1 MKYLFSLCTSLLL
14 LQGTLSAETWKNIVP
29 KPANISPEAGQF
41 VLEKGFSTYLTA
53 PQFEDEMLW
62 LQEKGW
68 EKLFVFPIQPAHK
81 VITKQDLN
89 RQGIHF
95 LYQAGMAPESYRL
108 QITPEQICLTA
119 SDDAGMFY
127 AVQTLLQMLPAEIYG
142 PQGLEMREYALDCV
156 TIEDQPRYG
165 YRGLMLDVS
174 RTFYN
179 ATQVKEIINWMAA
192 HKLNRL
198 HWHLTDDNG
207 WRIEIKKYP
216 QLTQKGAWRG
226 VGEVTPPAYHQGNGR
241 YGGFYT
247 QREIKDIIRYAAER
261 NIEIIPEIDL
271 PGHSRALV
279 GSMPEMACESDKDYI
294 TVNGETD
301 NVLCVA
307 REQNYKILDNI
318 IKEVAA
324 LFPSQYIHIGGDEV
338 ELTSWNNCPHCQDLV
353 KEKGYENS
361 RFLLNEFAHRMEKIL
376 ARHGKIMAGWE
387 EITEGE
393 PHDPKTIFTAWHG
406 VKEVKVCLD
415 KGYGAIMQMAEY
427 NYFDMKYTPA
437 ERGHNWAAII
447 PTEKTYS
454 FDPQSLFPDE
464 KYQDQILGV
473 QAGIWTEL
481 LAYPARFIEYQLFP
495 RTCALAEVGWTPA
508 CEKDYQDF
516 EERLYQKHFSRLYHM
531 GISFRMEPPK
541 VRYENQLLCVKAPH
555 PSVVIRYTTDG
566 TAPTASSPVYC
577 AAIATDSPQN
587 FRFAS
592 FFGESVSSIAVA
604 AENVELYQYL
614 QPKTSIE
621 TNIPFRKQEELDA
634 LLGCYDYT
642 KVARTTRTL
651 KAGDFV
657 TYVFDEPVTCGRITV
672 DTGRPGITFYGV
684 TYGYVEYSTD
694 GTNFKKAG
702 EFRYNRVSFLPEQ
715 PVKAVRIVVTD
726 VNDAYMAEFQNLKIE
741 CK

>member
-1 MKYLFSLCTSLLL
+1 MKYLFSLFTSLVL
-14 LQGTLSAETWKNIVP
+14 LQGTLSAETWKNLVP
-29 KPANISPEAGQF
+29 KPANLTPQTGNIL
-41 VLEKGFSTYLTA
+41 LEKGFKTYLTA

-68 EKLFVFPIQPAHK
+68 EKLFVFPIQPAQK
-81 VITKQDLN
+81 VLTKQDLN
-89 RQGIHF
+89 
-95 LYQAGMAPESYRL
+95 QAGVYFLHDASLGAEAYRL
-108 QITPEQICLTA
+108 EITPTQIRLTA
-119 SDDAGMFY
+119 SEDAGMFY
-127 AVQTLLQMLPAEIYG
+127 AVQTLLQMLPAPVFG
-142 PQGLEMREYALDCV
+142 TSDLELREYALDCV

-179 ATQVKEIINWMAA
+179 ASQVKEIIGWMAA
-192 HKLNRL
+192 HKLNRM

-216 QLTQKGAWRG
+216 QLTEKGAWRG
-226 VGEVTPPAYHQGNGR
+226 VGEATPPAYHQGNER

-247 QREIKDIIRYAAER
+247 QREIKDIVKYAAER
-261 NIEIIPEIDL
+261 HIEIIPEIDL

-279 GSMPEMACESDKDYI
+279 GSMPELSCKSDKDYI
-294 TVNGETD
+294 TINGETD

-307 REQNYKILDNI
+307 REQNYKVLDNI
-318 IKEVAA
+318 MKEVAA

-338 ELTSWNNCPHCQDLV
+338 ELTSWNNCPHCQALV
-353 KEKGYENS
+353 KEKGFENS

-376 ARHGKIMAGWE
+376 AKHGKTMAGWE

-393 PHDPKTIFTAWHG
+393 QHDPNTLFTAWHG

-415 KGYGAIMQMAEY
+415 RGYKAVMQMAEY
-427 NYFDMKYTPA
+427 NYLDMKYTPA

-447 PTEKTYS
+447 PLEKTYS
-454 FDPQSLFPDE
+454 FDPQALFPDE
-464 KYQDQILGV
+464 KYQEQILGV
-473 QAGIWTEL
+473 QAGIWSEL

-495 RTCALAEVGWTPA
+495 RTCALAEVGWTPVA
-508 CEKDYQDF
+508 EKDFEDF

-531 GISFRMEPPK
+531 GISFRVAPPK
-541 VRYENQLLCVKAPH
+541 VRYENNLLHVTAPH
-555 PSVVIRYTTDG
+555 SSAVVRYTTDG
-566 TAPTASSPVYC
+566 SNPTAASPVYC
-577 AAIATDSPQN
+577 ATIATDTPEN
-587 FRFAS
+587 FRFAT
-592 FFGESVSSIAVA
+592 FFGDALSSITVA
-604 AENVELYQYL
+604 AENIELYHYL
-614 QPKTSIE
+614 QPKTTIE
-621 TNIPFRKQEELDA
+621 TNIPFRKQEELQT
-634 LLGCYDYT
+634 LLGSYDFK

-651 KAGDFV
+651 KAGDYL
-657 TYVFDEPVTCGRITV
+657 TYTFEEPVESSRITV
-672 DTGRPGITFYGV
+672 ETGRPGITFYGV

-694 GTNFKKAG
+694 GVQFEKAG
-702 EFRYNRVSFLPEQ
+702 EFRYNTVTFQPEQ